1 MIVDSTGFAGAVVFA
16 GSGFGYGGG
25 FYLRYYREDYVS
37 DYGGSISAPHPRG
50 LAIIKPIH
58 PQTRYISTG
67 VRGGTRCCGARM
79 HVTIGDSFLALQL
92 R

>member
-1 MIVDSTGFAGAVVFA
+1 MFMDSTGFAGAVVFA
-16 GSGFGYGGG
+16 GRGFGYGGW

-58 PQTRYISTG
+58 PQPGIYPLG
-67 VRGGTRCCGARM
+67 YVEA
-79 HVTIGDSFLALQL
+79 LAAAGPECMLL
-92 R
+92 